1 MFTLET
7 PPIGVDV
14 DAWHGESVASPEAG
28 DLWLI
33 SADGEALGLAVLASV
48 HTTFVLCWPVTTA
61 DTPVF
66 EDVLEVASTPLGV
79 PLLAWP
85 ARETGIGLHMLHRK
99 YGSLLTP
106 RTMRIVES
114 VIDDGATEYPLPL
127 APRTVEGEE
136 AQAVS
141 DEMVERWERI
151 CLDTWPKL
159 TVGTSPLN
167 ADVLR
172 ARSVQLGDLAGILH
186 IGTAPAVGLFR
197 GEIAP
202 TDEQVA
208 ALAAALRLEPDA
220 LLNPGTDAGALM
232 LIEPLF
238 KDSIL
243 DLAKSWKV
251 SEALARNIVRS
262 EYGLAARSDGDAH
275 ARMQATIDR
284 LRTAR

>member
-1 MFTLET
+1 MFTLDT
-7 PPIGVDV
+7 PPFGVAPE
-14 DAWHGESVASPEAG
+14 AWHSQSATSPEAG

-33 SADGEALGLAVLASV
+33 STDGEALGLAVLASV

-61 DTPVF
+61 DSPVF
-66 EDVLEVASTPLGV
+66 EDVLEVASTPLGA

-85 ARETGIGLHMLHRK
+85 ARETGIGLHMLHRN
-99 YGSLLTP
+99 YGSMLTS
-106 RTMRIVES
+106 RTMRIVEAL
-114 VIDDGATEYPLPL
+114 IDDGGAEYPLPL
-127 APRTVEGEE
+127 APRTVGGEE
-136 AQAVS
+136 AHAMS

-159 TVGTSPLN
+159 SAGISPLN

-172 ARSVQLGDLAGILH
+172 ARSVQVGDLAGILQ
-186 IGTAPAVGLFR
+186 IDTAPAISLIR

-208 ALAAALRLEPDA
+208 VLAAALRVEPDA

-232 LIEPLF
+232 LIEPSF
-238 KDSIL
+238 KESIL
-243 DLAKSWKV
+243 DLAKSRNV
-251 SEALARNIVRS
+251 SEAHARNIVRS